1 MTNDA
6 GPNDA
11 GPPEAKATLTPSG
24 RRVRLGV
31 AGLVFG
37 LLLAGTFYGSD
48 DLFPLGPF
56 RMYATS
62 SQATGEIA
70 VVALE
75 ARTAGGEWTLVRPSP
90 NTVGMNVAEFEG
102 QLPRFESD
110 HDLLGAVASSRESL
124 HPDEDPWVAVRIIRE
139 ATVVV
144 DKVPT
149 GEVRRTL
156 LAEWSDS
163 TEGDAG
169 SEQTP

>member
-1 MTNDA
+1 
-6 GPNDA
+6 
-11 GPPEAKATLTPSG
+11 
-24 RRVRLGV
+24 LGV
-31 AGLVFG
+31 AALVFG
-37 LLLAGTFYGSD
+37 VLLAGTFFGSD

-75 ARTAGGEWTLVRPSP
+75 ARTAEGEWTLVRPSP
-90 NTVGMNVAEFEG
+90 ASVGMNVAEFEG

-110 HDLLGAVASSRESL
+110 PELLGAVAASRQSL
-124 HPDEDPWVAVRIIRE
+124 NPDEEPWVAVRIIRE

-149 GEVRRTL
+149 GEVVRTVI
-156 LAEWSDS
+156 AEWPDGTTDS
-163 TEGDAG
+163 G
-169 SEQTP
+169 SESGQSP